1 MKNFF
6 ELPEAEDLNDL
17 VKYINRA
24 QKMDPDGGVRIRAY
38 GDVLT
43 VYVAPTYSLKLA
55 DTAPLILGLRT
66 LALKTPTEF
75 DLSYPIA
82 EFASLL
88 NGDSDPNSEKGFSL
102 LNRLAKVTGQ
112 TGISNGI
119 GLPASDYKV
128 HWSNETPTRSGW
140 ELGGY
145 FSQEELTAAATK
157 GVAEVAQT
165 LPASVGGPLAARIRG
180 EIWSRAIDYKF
191 PIPAGAAFVAA
202 GLGFLLEGEQVPWYV
217 SGEWLRLSP
226 SHGHVLSKFA
236 TDYVTTSH

>member
-17 VKYINRA
+17 IKYINRA
-24 QKMDPDGGVRIRAY
+24 LKMDPEGGVRLRAY

-55 DTAPLILGLRT
+55 ESAPLILGLRT
-66 LALKTPTEF
+66 MSLKQPTEI
-75 DLSYPIA
+75 DLAYPIT
-82 EFASLL
+82 EFAALL
-88 NGDSDPNSEKGFSL
+88 QPDAAGETEKNFSL
-102 LNRLAKVTGQ
+102 LSRLAKVTGQ
-112 TGISNGI
+112 TGSTTVVA
-119 GLPASDYKV
+119 LPESDYTV
-128 HWSNETPTRSGW
+128 HWSNETPTRTGW

-157 GVAEVAQT
+157 GVAAVAET
-165 LPASVGGPLAARIRG
+165 LPASVGGPLAARIRA
-180 EIWSRAIDYKF
+180 EIWSRSIDYKF

-236 TDYVTTSH
+236 TDYVSTAS

>member
-17 VKYINRA
+17 IKYINRA
-24 QKMDPDGGVRIRAY
+24 LKMDPEGGVRLRAY

-55 DTAPLILGLRT
+55 ESAPLILGLRT
-66 LALKTPTEF
+66 MALKQPNEFDIAYPITEF
-75 DLSYPIA
+75 A
-82 EFASLL
+82 ALL
-88 NGDSDPNSEKGFSL
+88 QPDTAGETEKNFSL
-102 LNRLAKVTGQ
+102 LSRLAKVTGQ
-112 TGISNGI
+112 TGSTAGVS
-119 GLPASDYKV
+119 LPESDYTV
-128 HWSNETPTRSGW
+128 HWSNETPTRTGW

-157 GVAEVAQT
+157 GVAAVAET
-165 LPASVGGPLAARIRG
+165 LPASVGGPLAARIRA
-180 EIWSRAIDYKF
+180 EIWSRSIDYKF

-217 SGEWLRLSP
+217 SGDWLRLSP

-236 TDYVTTSH
+236 TDYVSTAS